1 MRSTLT
7 SLLRRKVVE
16 TRVSGGELTE
26 STRQLL
32 PPGFDAVGEALVSG
46 GSSIPACAE
55 VGRALAQDGASL
67 GEALSWLSTT
77 YEVLG
82 AGSPPFAAAEALS
95 VAWSELTLDFL
106 HEVTCEDPLTGL
118 SSVPHLRT
126 RLTEVYREAERRG
139 HSVRTTHALLVTE
152 VAPRADPAGPAPDA
166 EASPFTRALRLA
178 GVADVLRS
186 AFCGEETIARAGQH
200 RVVALV
206 PRSEK
211 LGRSVAL
218 ARELL
223 CDLEP
228 ACEPRIWVEGLPGRD
243 DLALR
248 LLGDLC
254 A

>member
-1 MRSTLT
+1 M
-7 SLLRRKVVE
+7 VVE
-16 TRVSGGELTE
+16 TGASGGELIE

-32 PPGFDAVGEALVSG
+32 PLGFDAVGEALVSG
-46 GSSIPACAE
+46 GTPIPACAE

-67 GEALSWLSTT
+67 GEALSGLSAT
-77 YEVLG
+77 YDVLG
-82 AGSPPFAAAEALS
+82 AGSPPFDATEALS
-95 VAWSELTLDFL
+95 VAWSEVTLEFL

-139 HSVRTTHALLVTE
+139 DSVRHTHALLVTE
-152 VAPRADPAGPAPDA
+152 LSPPPARTGP
-166 EASPFTRALRLA
+166 SPAFARALRLA
-178 GVADVLRS
+178 GVADVVRS
-186 AFCGEETIARAGQH
+186 AFSGETIARAGQD

-206 PRSEK
+206 PRGED
-211 LGRSVAL
+211 LGASVAL
-218 ARELL
+218 TRELL

-228 ACEPRIWVEGLPGRD
+228 DCEARIWVEGLPGRD